1 MKKII
6 CFDVNGTLVEGK
18 TWDLLVH
25 GRKDV
30 GKEIEDNFNLYYKK
44 EIGIDEAWSGLV
56 SILKRAGM
64 SSREYLNSRCGD
76 GKDFK
81 EGAEDI
87 LSYLKQKGYKIYLVS
102 CSIDIH
108 LDSIV
113 ARMNLDG
120 RYAGSHLIF
129 DDAGELVS
137 IKTDCI
143 KEGGFKKECLEDL
156 ARKEEVDIKDII
168 FVGDGNNDIG
178 PFEMTGHGIA
188 IGNNKELIDVSW
200 KQIEKLPQIK
210 EFL

>member
-6 CFDVNGTLVEGK
+6 CFDVNGTLVNGK
-18 TWDLLVH
+18 TWDLLVC

-30 GKEIEDNFNLYYKK
+30 GKEIEDNFDLYYRK
-44 EIGIDEAWSGLV
+44 EIKIGEAWSRLV
-56 SILKRAGM
+56 SILKLAGM

-87 LSYLKQKGYKIYLVS
+87 LSYLKQKGYKIYLIS

-108 LDSIV
+108 LDNIV
-113 ARMNLDG
+113 AKMNLDG

-143 KEGGFKKECLEDL
+143 KEGEFKKECLEDL
-156 ARKEEVDIKDII
+156 SQKEGVDIKDMI
-168 FVGDGNNDIG
+168 FVGDGNNDIN
-178 PFEMTGHGIA
+178 PFKMTGHGIA
-188 IGNNKELIDVSW
+188 IGDNQELIAVSW
-200 KQIEKLPQIK
+200 KQIKNLSQIK
-210 EFL
+210 EIL